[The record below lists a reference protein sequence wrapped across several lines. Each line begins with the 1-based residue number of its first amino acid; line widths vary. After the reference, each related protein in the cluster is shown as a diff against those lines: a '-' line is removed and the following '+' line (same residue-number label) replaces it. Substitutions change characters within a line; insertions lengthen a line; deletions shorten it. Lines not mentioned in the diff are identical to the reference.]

1 MKTLLVFGIG
11 NRLMMDDGIGVHVVE
26 KLKRQS
32 VNSIARYI
40 IGETD
45 TYYCLDQIL
54 EDSYIIVVDAAYLGE
69 KPGTLSI
76 IQLNKV
82 LESTVNQTS
91 IHESHLLSEIRLS
104 GKKVEGIFIGI
115 EPSEID
121 YGFNLSQDIQNRFE
135 EIVNYVR
142 QIIEHTIHNYVR

>member
-26 KLKRQS
+26 ELKKQS
-32 VNSIARYI
+32 INKAARYV

-54 EDSYIIVVDAAYLGE
+54 DDSYIIVVDAAYLGE

-82 LESTVNQTS
+82 SQSPVNQTS
-91 IHESHLLSEIRLS
+91 IHESHFLSEIRLS
-104 GKKVEGIFIGI
+104 GKNVEGIFIGI

-121 YGFNLSQDIQNRFE
+121 YGFNLSQDIQNRFV

>member
-26 KLKRQS
+26 ELKKQRINPLVQY
-32 VNSIARYI
+32 V

-45 TYYCLDQIL
+45 IYYCLDQVS

-76 IQLNKV
+76 VELNMV
-82 LESTVNQTS
+82 SDIPVNKTS
-91 IHESHLLSEIRLS
+91 IHESHFLSEVRLS
-104 GKKVEGIFIGI
+104 GKKIEGILIGI
-115 EPSEID
+115 EPSEIN
-121 YGFNLSQDIQNRFE
+121 YGINLSPDIQERFI
-135 EIVNYVR
+135 EIVNYTS
-142 QIIEHTIHNYVR
+142 QIIEHVINNYLC